1 MPEKTRGSNHI
12 RYLVPTGTLRLTS
25 NAPISYL
32 LREVAF
38 EVDGPIFLILM
49 PDESLSVGIEEFA
62 ISTLEKTQSFWEEFV
77 SYLAVPPPLLQPP
90 LHNTTSL
97 DSA

>member
-1 MPEKTRGSNHI
+1 VCSYGWGVPEKTRGSNHI

-49 PDESLSVGIEEFA
+49 PDERYA
-62 ISTLEKTQSFWEEFV
+62 RCATQ
-77 SYLAVPPPLLQPP
+77 
-90 LHNTTSL
+90 
-97 DSA
+97 